1 MNTRYT
7 MTWLIDYHNVFTFNL
22 GLQQYDQFRRFSF
35 IFVSF
40 NLSPFVI
47 LYKYQGIKCTF
58 QGQQN
63 IYEHVTFSN
72 FP

>member
-1 MNTRYT
+1 

-40 NLSPFVI
+40 SLSPFVI
-47 LYKYQGIKCTF
+47 LYKYQGIKLTF
-58 QGQQN
+58 QGQKIFMN
-63 IYEHVTFSN
+63 MLPLVIFLKV
-72 FP
+72 